1 MLAVLSFVLF
11 AGSIVALIDIIRR
24 PNDELRGLPKI
35 MWVLLV
41 VFIPLIGVIAW
52 FTLGR
57 DYSGVTWGSAGRR
70 RSPRQS
76 SQGGYASAAP
86 SGPRA
91 LSTEEQLAALD
102 REIELAEQE
111 RKLKR
116 LEAEFDNDR
125 RPDGD
130 A

>member
-11 AGSIVALIDIIRR
+11 VGSIAALIDIIRR

-41 VFIPLIGVIAW
+41 VLVPLIGVIVW

-70 RSPRQS
+70 RSSRQS
-76 SQGGYASAAP
+76 SQGGYASASP
-86 SGPRA
+86 SGPPV

-111 RKLKR
+111 RRLKR
-116 LEAEFDNDR
+116 LEAEFDDDR
-125 RPDGD
+125 RRDGEV
-130 A
+130 

>member
-11 AGSIVALIDIIRR
+11 VGSIAALIDIIRR

-41 VFIPLIGVIAW
+41 VLVPLIGVIVW

-57 DYSGVTWGSAGRR
+57 DYSGVNWGSAGRR

-76 SQGGYASAAP
+76 SQGRYASAAP
-86 SGPRA
+86 SGPPV

-111 RKLKR
+111 RRLKR
-116 LEAEFDNDR
+116 LEAEFDDDR
-125 RPDGD
+125 RRDGE